1 MRRGR
6 MNLIAVVAALAPVI
20 GAVIGVV
27 DGRLRARRDQPRRA
41 GDE

>member
-1 MRRGR
+1 MDVWT
-6 MNLIAVVAALAPVI
+6 MVAAVAPVL

-27 DGRLRARRDQPRRA
+27 DGRLRARRDRYRRA